1 MFAGKSAEEGILTTA
16 GLSDQG
22 LVRLQNEDHWYA
34 DAEQGVFIVSDGMGG
49 RVAGELAARIVIEV
63 FPSYIVQQLGDLHD
77 LTTPVATD
85 IVQAT
90 LVELS
95 DLIYKESSKRP
106 DFFGMGATLV
116 LALIRKTHAL
126 IAHVGDSRAYLWR
139 QEQLIRLTKDHSLMQ
154 TLLDLGQISP
164 EEAASHPA
172 RSQITQF
179 IGMADAIVPEIQG
192 FALHSGDRLLLC
204 TDGLTGMVPDD
215 SIAEILHAHPLPEQ
229 ACRQLIA
236 AANAAG
242 GKDNSTVVIVD
253 WVGGA

>member
-1 MFAGKSAEEGILTTA
+1 MLAGKAAEEGIITTA

-22 LVRLQNEDHWYA
+22 LLRLQNEDHWHA

-49 RVAGELAARIVIEV
+49 RVAGEVASRIVIEV
-63 FPSYIVQQLGDLHD
+63 FPSYIMQQLGDLHD
-77 LTTPVATD
+77 LSSPAAIG
-85 IVQAT
+85 IVHAT

-116 LALIRKTHAL
+116 LALIRKAYAL
-126 IAHVGDSRAYLWR
+126 IAHVGDSRFYLWR
-139 QEQLIRLTKDHSLMQ
+139 QEQLIRLTKDHSLVQ
-154 TLLDLGQISP
+154 TLIDLGQISL
-164 EEAASHPA
+164 EEAANHPA

-179 IGMADAIVPEIQG
+179 IGMSDQIVPEIQG
-192 FALHSGDRLLLC
+192 LVLHSGDRLLLC

-229 ACRQLIA
+229 ACLQLIA

-242 GKDNSTVVIVD
+242 GKDNITVVIVD